1 MKDIIEEILNIF
13 TMPILYEVDAH
24 AKMLSDKDKDELM
37 EKVRKKY
44 KRELVKLFDKLDKL

>member
-13 TMPILYEVDAH
+13 AMPILYEVDAH

>member
-13 TMPILYEVDAH
+13 AMPMAYEVETH
-24 AKMLSDKDKDELM
+24 SKMLSDKDKDELM

>member
-13 TMPILYEVDAH
+13 AMPILYEVDAH

-37 EKVRKKY
+37 ERVRKKY
-44 KRELVKLFDKLDKL
+44 KRELVRLFDRLDRL

>member
-13 TMPILYEVDAH
+13 TMPMAYEMEAH
-24 AKMLSDKDKDELM
+24 SKMLSDKDKDELM

-44 KRELVKLFDKLDKL
+44 KRELVKLFDKLDKI

>member
-13 TMPILYEVDAH
+13 AMPMAYEVDAH

-37 EKVRKKY
+37 ERVRKKY
-44 KRELVKLFDKLDKL
+44 KRELVRLFDRLDRL

>member
-13 TMPILYEVDAH
+13 TMPMAYEVEAH
-24 AKMLSDKDKDELM
+24 SKMLSDKDKDELM

-44 KRELVKLFDKLDKL
+44 KRKLVKLFNKLDKI